1 MNIIQKIYLFI
12 FVFSIFIRFGS
23 LAQQQQQQQRRRRQR
38 QKNDCSYFRIDI
50 LKVIYFAIVI
60 EFFVENKKH
69 RKSF

>member
-23 LAQQQQQQQRRRRQR
+23 LAQQQQQRRRRQR

-60 EFFVENKKH
+60 EFFVVK
-69 RKSF
+69 